1 MWGSALQKRKPPVKK
16 NPAGKNRMRRK
27 YSLVGLMLTLVC
39 AATACNIGTPS
50 PTSEPTLGILVPA
63 DTVVPT
69 PTEAPTSLPPAYVY
83 AVVLVHE
90 GGTLEA
96 HVSAD
101 SGSAGAGSLAWDAV
115 DLHGTGNVSVI
126 GGDAWVDLNLPGGGT
141 GWVER
146 KNLTEYVPSGT
157 FCTDPGPL
165 ALFPTIGMVVNTSN
179 GLALVALVSPVHG
192 LAVGY
197 IHGGTPRVFTPPEL
211 ASIFTSTE
219 SVDWG
224 LGPGS
229 GLPVMGTFNDLV
241 RPDLVNVLGGAYTPY
256 CNTIQLGG
264 ASYSVQWPAE
274 WKNINFYSLYRPGPT
289 GDELSW
295 MTWLAGVDY
304 VDGLPYLF
312 SLSRYNWEP

>member
-1 MWGSALQKRKPPVKK
+1 MG
-16 NPAGKNRMRRK
+16 M
-27 YSLVGLMLTLVC
+27 LVLLY
-39 AATACNIGTPS
+39 AAVACNIGTQSPTTLFRILS
-50 PTSEPTLGILVPA
+50 PPPGGPTSEPTVEIPTVTGTIL
-63 DTVVPT
+63 
-69 PTEAPTSLPPAYVY
+69 LPPTVPPIAYVY
-83 AVVLVHE
+83 AVVLAHE

-101 SGSAGAGSLAWDAV
+101 SGSASAGSLAWDAV
-115 DLHGTGNVSVI
+115 DLQGTGNVSVI

-146 KNLTEYVPSGT
+146 INLTEYVPSET

-165 ALFPTIGMVVNTSN
+165 ALFPAMGMAVNTSN
-179 GLALVALVSPVHG
+179 GSELAALVSPVHG
-192 LAVGY
+192 VAVGY
-197 IHGGTPRVFTPPEL
+197 IHGGPPRVYAPAEL

-219 SVDWG
+219 SVNWG

-274 WKNINFYSLYRPGPT
+274 WKNINFYSLYKPGPA
-289 GDELSW
+289 GQEAAW
-295 MTWLAGVDY
+295 MTWLVGVDY
-304 VDGLPYLF
+304 IDGLPYIF

>member
-1 MWGSALQKRKPPVKK
+1 MGMLVLLY
-16 NPAGKNRMRRK
+16 AG
-27 YSLVGLMLTLVC
+27 V
-39 AATACNIGTPS
+39 ACNVGTQSPTALFRLPS
-50 PTSEPTLGILVPA
+50 PMPGGPTSEPTIEI
-63 DTVVPT
+63 
-69 PTEAPTSLPPAYVY
+69 PTEAGNTLLPPGWAPTVPPIAYIY
-83 AVVLVHE
+83 AVVLVTE

-101 SGSAGAGSLAWDAV
+101 GGSAAAGSLAWDAV

-146 KNLTEYVPSGT
+146 KNLTEFVPSGT
-157 FCTDPGPL
+157 FCTDPVPL
-165 ALFPTIGMVVNTSN
+165 ALFPAMGMAINTSN
-179 GLALVALVSPVHG
+179 GSALAALVSPVHG

-197 IHGGTPRVFTPPEL
+197 IHGGTPRVYAPPEL

-219 SVDWG
+219 SVNWG

-241 RPDLVNVLGGAYTPY
+241 WPDLVNVLGGAYTPY

-264 ASYSVQWPAE
+264 ASYTVQWPVE
-274 WKNINFYSLYRPGPT
+274 WKNINFYSLYKPGPT
-289 GDELSW
+289 GNELSW

-304 VDGLPYLF
+304 VDGLPYIF

>member
-1 MWGSALQKRKPPVKK
+1 
-16 NPAGKNRMRRK
+16 
-27 YSLVGLMLTLVC
+27 MLAVVC
-39 AATACNIGTPS
+39 ASAACNVGAPS

-63 DTVVPT
+63 DTVVFT
-69 PTEAPTSLPPAYVY
+69 PTEAPAPPLSTRVY
-83 AVVLVHE
+83 AVVLVPE
-90 GGTLEA
+90 GGVLQA
-96 HVSAD
+96 YVSAD
-101 SGSAGAGSLAWDAV
+101 SGGTVAGSLAWDAV
-115 DLHGTGNVSVI
+115 SLQGTGNTAVV
-126 GGDAWVDLNLPGGGT
+126 GADTWVELNLPSGGT

-165 ALFPTIGMVVNTSN
+165 ALFPTIGMVVNTSHSSA
-179 GLALVALVSPVHG
+179 LAALVSPVHG

-197 IHGGTPRVFTPPEL
+197 IHGGAPRVYAPAEL

-219 SVDWG
+219 SVNWG

-264 ASYSVQWPAE
+264 ASYSVQWPTE
-274 WKNINFYSLYRPGPT
+274 WKNINFYSVYKPGSPGT
-289 GDELSW
+289 ELDW
-295 MTWLAGVDY
+295 MTWLVGVDY